1 MAIVETS
8 SELLEALKRHELA
21 IARLY
26 EGYAQK
32 FPGYGDFWMELS
44 REEIQHANWISGL
57 AARVEDGSD
66 CFVVNRFPI
75 GAIKHSIAYVEE
87 LANAPD
93 QADFLLMNAISTA
106 LYIEK
111 AMIENKYF
119 KVFSG
124 DGVETKRILN
134 ALAQSTQSHYQRVHK
149 VWQELG

>member
-1 MAIVETS
+1 MAVVETS

-32 FPGYGDFWMELS
+32 FPEYQDFWMELS
-44 REEIQHANWISGL
+44 RDEIQHADWIGEL

-75 GAIKHSIAYVEE
+75 EAVEHSIAYVEG
-87 LANAPD
+87 LANAPG
-93 QADFLLMNAISTA
+93 QSDFLLMNAVSTA

-111 AMIENKYF
+111 ALIENKYF
-119 KVFSG
+119 EVFSG
-124 DGVETKRILN
+124 DGMETKRILN
-134 ALAQSTQSHYQRVHK
+134 ALAQSTQTHYQRAHK
-149 VWQELG
+149 LWRELG

>member
-1 MAIVETS
+1 
-8 SELLEALKRHELA
+8 
-21 IARLY
+21 
-26 EGYAQK
+26 
-32 FPGYGDFWMELS
+32 MELS